1 MMTDRTPRNE
11 TTREK
16 SSRRKPWAPL
26 SGGCMHLNLQRG
38 ISTDGS
44 VWQLVAKTTKS
55 TSMPRSMKGGS
66 LFEQMNI
73 PKGTYRP
80 STMESMR
87 GIIGAGGLVLARMPL
102 ETVKERNDY
111 YRGRTRE
118 QMTAVDSDLMK
129 EQHPSMPI
137 TNDRQTR
144 VSFGGRNDSSN
155 N

>member
-1 MMTDRTPRNE
+1 MTDRTPRNE

-16 SSRRKPWAPL
+16 SSRRKPWAPPSRL
-26 SGGCMHLNLQRG
+26 HAPEPPEGYKHRWIRMATRG
-38 ISTDGS
+38 EDDKVNVHAKINEGWELVRADEYPERDLPTIDDGKY
-44 VWQLVAKTTKS
+44 A
-55 TSMPRSMKGGS
+55 
-66 LFEQMNI
+66 
-73 PKGTYRP
+73 
-80 STMESMR
+80 
-87 GIIGAGGLVLARMPL
+87 GIIGTGGLVLARMPL
-102 ETVKERNDY
+102 ETVEERNDY